1 MRGLFFGIF
10 TGVGMVLFLPV
21 SAWAEYVVLSKRDN
35 FLSVIEGKD
44 LKRPLIR
51 LQVRPDGTITGK
63 AAAMKVTGTW
73 VWEDRYF
80 CRVLYWGGKTFEHN
94 CQEVALNGDKIRFTT
109 EKGAGEF
116 ADFTLK

>member
-1 MRGLFFGIF
+1 MRGLFVGIF
-10 TGVGMVLFLPV
+10 TCVGMAIFLPV
-21 SAWAEYVVLSKRDN
+21 SAWAEFVVLSKRDH

-51 LQVRPDGTITGK
+51 LQVKPDGTITGK

-80 CRVLYWGGKTFEHN
+80 CRGKNTDLPKPK
-94 CQEVALNGDKIRFTT
+94 CP
-109 EKGAGEF
+109 
-116 ADFTLK
+116 

>member
-1 MRGLFFGIF
+1 M
-10 TGVGMVLFLPV
+10 TGVLVRIYIGLGMAIFSPV
-21 SAWAEYVVLSKRDN
+21 SGWADFAVLSKRDT

-44 LKRPLIR
+44 LKRPLVM
-51 LQVRPDGTITGK
+51 LQVNPDGTITGT

-73 VWEDRYF
+73 AWEDRYF

-94 CQEVALNGDKIRFTT
+94 CQEVALDGNKIRFTT
-109 EKGAGEF
+109 DKGAGEF

>member
-1 MRGLFFGIF
+1 
-10 TGVGMVLFLPV
+10 
-21 SAWAEYVVLSKRDN
+21 
-35 FLSVIEGKD
+35 
-44 LKRPLIR
+44 
-51 LQVRPDGTITGK
+51 
-63 AAAMKVTGTW
+63 MKVTGTW

>member
-1 MRGLFFGIF
+1 MRGLFVGIF
-10 TGVGMVLFLPV
+10 TCVGMAIFLPV
-21 SAWAEYVVLSKRDN
+21 SAWAEFVVLSKRDN

-51 LQVRPDGTITGK
+51 LQVKPDGTITGK
-63 AAAMKVTGTW
+63 AAAMKGTGTW

>member
-1 MRGLFFGIF
+1 MRGLFFEIF
-10 TGVGMVLFLPV
+10 TCVGMAIFLPV
-21 SAWAEYVVLSKRDN
+21 SAWAEFVVLSKRDN

-51 LQVRPDGTITGK
+51 LQVKQDGTITGK

-80 CRVLYWGGKTFEHN
+80 AACYTWV
-94 CQEVALNGDKIRFTT
+94 
-109 EKGAGEF
+109 EKHSSIIA
-116 ADFTLK
+116 KRSH